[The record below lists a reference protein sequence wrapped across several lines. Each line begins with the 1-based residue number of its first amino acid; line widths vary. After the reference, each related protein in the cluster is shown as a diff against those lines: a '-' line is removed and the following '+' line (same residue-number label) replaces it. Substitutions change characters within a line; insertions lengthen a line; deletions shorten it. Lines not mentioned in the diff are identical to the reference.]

1 MNLLKNTLIITFDAM
16 CTAFKFKAINIDFPS
31 DSFITEYAKANMSIW
46 IALLTTLLALPAQ
59 ADIYKCRLANGKTEI
74 SNSPCPAGSGTV
86 TVRPDDTVSEE
97 NRRQAERNVER
108 MQSFVEKREAEQLAD
123 EKIEQE
129 RQAGERQLAAQQR
142 VYESTSMENCLRE
155 LAQQSIDTQ
164 RRAEL
169 EAICRA
175 KAKNEPTVIGVP
187 VYGGGGAGTC
197 IQNVMRLHLSPAEQ
211 NRRINQCQRVYHP
224 APLPSPLP
232 PPHHEPKAENKPGKN
247 ACPRGDKYC
256 VR

>member
-1 MNLLKNTLIITFDAM
+1 MNV
-16 CTAFKFKAINIDFPS
+16 
-31 DSFITEYAKANMSIW
+31 W
-46 IALLTTLLALPAQ
+46 IALLSAVLALPAQ

-74 SNSPCPAGSGTV
+74 SNTPCPAGSGTV

-142 VYESTSMENCLRE
+142 VYESTSMDNCLRE

-175 KAKNEPTVIGVP
+175 KAKNEPTVIAVP
-187 VYGGGGAGTC
+187 VYGAAGAGAC
-197 IQNVMRLHLSPAEQ
+197 IQNVMRLNLSPAEQ
-211 NRRINQCQRVYHP
+211 DRRINQCQRVYHP
-224 APLPSPLP
+224 TPLPSPLP
-232 PPHHEPKAENKPGKN
+232 PPHREPKADNKPGKN
-247 ACPRGDKYC
+247 ACPRSDKYC

>member
-1 MNLLKNTLIITFDAM
+1 MNL
-16 CTAFKFKAINIDFPS
+16 
-31 DSFITEYAKANMSIW
+31 W
-46 IALLTTLLALPAQ
+46 IALLTALLALPAN
-59 ADIYKCRLANGKTEI
+59 AEIYKCRQANGKTEI
-74 SNSPCPAGSGTV
+74 SNSSCSGGSNTV

-129 RQAGERQLAAQQR
+129 RQASERQSVVQQR
-142 VYESTSMENCLRE
+142 VYESTGMDNCLRE
-155 LAQQSIDTQ
+155 LAQQSIDPQ

-175 KAKNEPTVIGVP
+175 KAKNEPTVIAVP
-187 VYGGGGAGTC
+187 ITAYGASGAGAC
-197 IQNVMRLHLSPAEQ
+197 IQNALRLHLSPAEQ
-211 NRRINQCQRVYHP
+211 NRRINQCQGIYNP
-224 APLPSPLP
+224 APLPAPLP
-232 PPHHEPKAENKPGKN
+232 TPQREPKAENKPGKP

>member
-1 MNLLKNTLIITFDAM
+1 MNV
-16 CTAFKFKAINIDFPS
+16 
-31 DSFITEYAKANMSIW
+31 W
-46 IALLTTLLALPAQ
+46 IALLTALLALPAN
-59 ADIYKCRLANGKTEI
+59 AEIYKCRQANGKTEI

-142 VYESTSMENCLRE
+142 VYESTSMDNCLRE
-155 LAQQSIDTQ
+155 LAQQSIDPQ

-175 KAKNEPTVIGVP
+175 KAKNEPTVIAVP
-187 VYGGGGAGTC
+187 ITAYGAGGAGAC
-197 IQNVMRLHLSPAEQ
+197 IQNVLRLHLSPAEQ
-211 NRRINQCQRVYHP
+211 NRRINQCQGIYNP
-224 APLPSPLP
+224 APLPAPLP
-232 PPHHEPKAENKPGKN
+232 PPQREPKAENKPGKP

>member
-1 MNLLKNTLIITFDAM
+1 MD
-16 CTAFKFKAINIDFPS
+16 
-31 DSFITEYAKANMSIW
+31 
-46 IALLTTLLALPAQ
+46 
-59 ADIYKCRLANGKTEI
+59 
-74 SNSPCPAGSGTV
+74 
-86 TVRPDDTVSEE
+86 
-97 NRRQAERNVER
+97 
-108 MQSFVEKREAEQLAD
+108 
-123 EKIEQE
+123 
-129 RQAGERQLAAQQR
+129 
-142 VYESTSMENCLRE
+142 NCLRE

-175 KAKNEPTVIGVP
+175 KAKNEPAVIAVP

-211 NRRINQCQRVYHP
+211 NQRINQCQRIYRP

-232 PPHHEPKAENKPGKN
+232 PPHREPKAENKPGKN